1 MVIKPFKSAIPKLS
15 SLFSYE
21 LFFQSV
27 KENYPEYRDNGF
39 YECDEDKALFIY
51 RYEGKERSYTGLLAC
66 TDTNDYKGGAVVRH
80 EGTLVNKETRQRK
93 LLKERNAMIKPILL
107 TYPKTQNI
115 QTLQY
120 NYTRHFSPFYSID
133 AKDAKHTVWK
143 IKEKVWIKQFVDA
156 FEKDVPKAYIA
167 DGHHRAATV
176 ANMFK
181 KTGEEAFNKI
191 FSIYLSYDDVEVS
204 NWNRVITGLNGLSN
218 LSLMA
223 DLSRFFNIRRL
234 RIPYQPRF
242 VHTIVMYLNEEW
254 FELKWKLE
262 IVQQYERLPLE
273 QRFDISIFNNEI
285 AQGILGIGN
294 IREDKR
300 IINIESK
307 KGFEGLT
314 KAVNNAEKE
323 SVGFIF
329 SPIDLKDMISVTNS
343 GATMPPKST
352 YMLPRMMNGFVVYPF

>member
-1 MVIKPFKSAIPKLS
+1 
-15 SLFSYE
+15 
-21 LFFQSV
+21 
-27 KENYPEYRDNGF
+27 
-39 YECDEDKALFIY
+39 
-51 RYEGKERSYTGLLAC
+51 
-66 TDTNDYKGGAVVRH
+66 
-80 EGTLVNKETRQRK
+80 
-93 LLKERNAMIKPILL
+93 
-107 TYPKTQNI
+107 
-115 QTLQY
+115 
-120 NYTRHFSPFYSID
+120 
-133 AKDAKHTVWK
+133 
-143 IKEKVWIKQFVDA
+143 
-156 FEKDVPKAYIA
+156 
-167 DGHHRAATV
+167 
-176 ANMFK
+176 
-181 KTGEEAFNKI
+181 
-191 FSIYLSYDDVEVS
+191 
-204 NWNRVITGLNGLSN
+204 
-218 LSLMA
+218 
-223 DLSRFFNIRRL
+223 
-234 RIPYQPRF
+234 
-242 VHTIVMYLNEEW
+242 MYLNEEW